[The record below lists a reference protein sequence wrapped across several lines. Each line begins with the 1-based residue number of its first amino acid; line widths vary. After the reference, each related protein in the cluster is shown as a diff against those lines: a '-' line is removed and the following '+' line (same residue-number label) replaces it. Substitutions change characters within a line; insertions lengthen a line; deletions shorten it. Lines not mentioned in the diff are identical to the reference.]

1 MEHDDTTED
10 ADFAAG
16 FAETAAATA
25 EQPAAPAGGATPE
38 GAEDANAAPANAAA
52 AQAPAADDKGN
63 AAATT
68 DDPPAVDPFAG
79 LPKEVRDLLAE
90 IPTLRTRTETAE
102 RKAMEFGG
110 RVASLQSKFD
120 RMTASPAAAP
130 APAAPA
136 VNPKVQALRDQGLD
150 EIADAIEAVA
160 PKPQQEPPPAPAPTR
175 TAQAAPPAMDE
186 SPEFKTLTKLRP
198 NWADEVSGSDYVLW
212 LNRQPAA
219 YRQQVE
225 TSSDPADVLLSLQ
238 DFDKHRGSTATPPP
252 PPPPPSNTRQTRL
265 AAGLTPQG
273 DGKRAARGAQ
283 TTDED
288 AEFEAGFH
296 GRP

>member
-120 RMTASPAAAP
+120 RMAAPPAAAP
-130 APAAPA
+130 APAALA

-238 DFDKHRGSTATPPP
+238 DFDKHRGSTATQPPP
-252 PPPPPSNTRQTRL
+252 PPPANTRQTRL

-273 DGKRAARGAQ
+273 DGKRAARGVQ
-283 TTDED
+283 QTDED